1 MEKSKN
7 RTALLRKLIPDG
19 ETLSNHV
26 LDEIC
31 KTRDLIE
38 DEQITNWVRSNK
50 SKRCSGKLL
59 DDLLEGKF
67 RMPLFEFDPGSLW
80 VHNFRAANVV
90 E

>member
-7 RTALLRKLIPDG
+7 QTALLRKRIPDG
-19 ETLSNHV
+19 QRVPLQV
-26 LDEIC
+26 LEEIS
-31 KTRDLIE
+31 KTRDRIE
-38 DEQITNWVRSNK
+38 DEEITNWVQRNK
-50 SKRCSGKLL
+50 SKRCYGKLL

-80 VHNFRAANVV
+80 VHNFRAENAV